1 MKTLRN
7 EERFYFQKKK
17 KERKIFESEADREAK
32 IEECIYI

>member
-1 MKTLRN
+1 MKKD
-7 EERFYFQKKK
+7 FISKKKK